1 MKIFLSYSFRPENFW
16 IEKYVI
22 PLVESFG
29 HTAVTGRIIDGT
41 PIPDEVKRLLKGCRR
56 VLCFVTRGR
65 PRRDASGA
73 VESFE
78 PPGWVH
84 DELMMA
90 RGRDLVAVEFRED
103 GVSYDGAAGFSAWHG
118 FKPTELPDLLVHL
131 AKLLKDW
138 PVGPLHLRLT
148 VPVAFSTDVE
158 NAANAGLL
166 RARCRARDET
176 GDPVSEEELPV
187 HVLDGR
193 LTVPFW
199 IKPNPGLSIEIEIT
213 LGTRRLA
220 CRGISPAVR
229 EAKLQ
234 EG

>member
-1 MKIFLSYSFRPENFW
+1 MKIFISYSFRPENFW

-29 HTAVTGRIIDGT
+29 HTAVTGQILDGMA
-41 PIPDEVKRLLKGCRR
+41 IPDEVKRKLKGCRR

-65 PRRDASGA
+65 PRWDASGQ
-73 VESFE
+73 VESYE
-78 PPGWVH
+78 PPGWVR

-90 RGRDLVAVEFRED
+90 RGRDSVAIEFREE
-103 GVSYDGAAGFSAWHG
+103 GVSYDGASSFIAWNA
-118 FKPTELPDLLVHL
+118 FKSTELPDLLLRL
-131 AKLLKDW
+131 AELLKEW

-148 VPVAFSTDVE
+148 VPGAFSVDIE

-166 RARCRARDET
+166 RARCRARDEA

-199 IKPNPGLSIEIEIT
+199 IKPDPGLSIEIEIT
-213 LGTRRLA
+213 LGNRRLA